1 MPGPLESLIA
11 TGTKLWLDSVD
22 PDAIRE
28 NRALGA
34 TGATSNPIIISDLI
48 KTGRFDNQL
57 AALLAEGLDDEAV
70 AWQMTDRLVRSA
82 QQVFQPVWEQT
93 SGDDG
98 YVSFELDPLLEDV
111 DCRLPVA
118 EKRDRYVALA
128 RKWSEG
134 HTNRMIKVP
143 ATEGG
148 LAALEEVVASGATPN
163 ITLIFS
169 ERQYR
174 IARDAVWRG
183 AQRRA
188 DPRSLKSVYSI
199 FISRIDVYTEKHV
212 PTLSPAAQGE
222 VGIVNVKRIW
232 SENQQWWRD
241 KKLPRRQEIIFAS
254 TGTKKP
260 DDPPDK
266 YVAALAGSDIQ
277 TNPPATNAAVQKL
290 SGRTFTRTVD
300 RMPSADVLADI
311 DAKVDFARME
321 AVLMEEGLKKFADPQ
336 KGLIRLI
343 GEKRAAMG
351 K

>member
-1 MPGPLESLIA
+1 MRSARTAP
-11 TGTKLWLDSVD
+11 W
-22 PDAIRE
+22 
-28 NRALGA
+28 ALPA
-34 TGATSNPIIISDLI
+34 PRRTRSSDLI

-111 DCRLPVA
+111 DCKLPVA

-128 RKWSEG
+128 RKWSAG

-148 LAALEEVVASGATPN
+148 LAALEEIVASGATPN

-169 ERQYR
+169 DRQYR

-183 AQRRA
+183 AQRRK

-241 KKLPRRQEIIFAS
+241 KKLPRSQEIIFAS

-290 SGRTFTRTVD
+290 SGKTFARTVD

-343 GEKRAAMG
+343 GEKRAAMR